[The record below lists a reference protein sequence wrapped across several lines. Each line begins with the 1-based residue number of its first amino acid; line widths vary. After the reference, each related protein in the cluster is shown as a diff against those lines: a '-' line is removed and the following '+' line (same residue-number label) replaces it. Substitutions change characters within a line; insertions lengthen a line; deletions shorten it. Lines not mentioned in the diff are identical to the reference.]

1 MSRGEKS
8 IKKVKIKTQY
18 EKIIETNMDISHE
31 TCEKKLLESGRNSAM
46 HIAAWFICNL
56 LLKIEN
62 MPEI

>member
-46 HIAAWFICNL
+46 HIAA
-56 LLKIEN
+56 
-62 MPEI
+62 